1 MRRARGAQVGS
12 EVERVGT
19 NARRGEVRARR
30 ARGGGWGQLWGSMR
44 GCETVCGGGGGRTR
58 GRRHGAFGYGDS
70 SSPRHL
76 REKLGCACVLSF
88 PRASFGTGADP
99 QIHRGRRTCCPLR
112 GALVRVAAVPING
125 GAGEGEQGEQTGLLA
140 AGTCGIGARGR
151 RVGWAARRSGWSG
164 REAHLARRSPPSCC
178 VGDRVEEG
186 DVAEEGWAQA

>member
-1 MRRARGAQVGS
+1 VRRLA
-12 EVERVGT
+12 ERKW
-19 NARRGEVRARR
+19 ARRSSGWARTRGEARYEHGAHAGAGGASCGGACGAVRRCA
-30 ARGGGWGQLWGSMR
+30 
-44 GCETVCGGGGGRTR
+44 GGGGGRTR

>member
-1 MRRARGAQVGS
+1 MLSARCSGADCRHNPAVWVADRAMYKAFFEMR
-12 EVERVGT
+12 
-19 NARRGEVRARR
+19 
-30 ARGGGWGQLWGSMR
+30 
-44 GCETVCGGGGGRTR
+44 CGRTR

-76 REKLGCACVLSF
+76 RKKLGCACVPSF

-112 GALVRVAAVPING
+112 GALVRVAAVPMEER
-125 GAGEGEQGEQTGLLA
+125 ARVSRGEQTGLLA
-140 AGTCGIGARGR
+140 ARTCGIGARGR
-151 RVGWAARRSGWSG
+151 RVGCAARRSGWSG
-164 REAHLARRSPPSCC
+164 REAHLARRSPPSCR

>member
-44 GCETVCGGGGGRTR
+44 GCETVCGGGRRAHPGAAPRCLRVRRLLVAKTPARKVRVCLCTFFSARILWDRCRPPDSSGSAHLLSVARRSCAGGR
-58 GRRHGAFGYGDS
+58 GAY
-70 SSPRHL
+70 
-76 REKLGCACVLSF
+76 
-88 PRASFGTGADP
+88 
-99 QIHRGRRTCCPLR
+99 
-112 GALVRVAAVPING
+112 G

-140 AGTCGIGARGR
+140 ARTCGIGARGR

>member
-1 MRRARGAQVGS
+1 M
-12 EVERVGT
+12 
-19 NARRGEVRARR
+19 
-30 ARGGGWGQLWGSMR
+30 LWVHS
-44 GCETVCGGGGGRTR
+44 GCKQATAPAENMPCASTPPTALAAIFTQAHCGGDAVLVVVEGHHL
-58 GRRHGAFGYGDS
+58 RHGAFGYGDS

-164 REAHLARRSPPSCC
+164 REAHLARRSLPSCC

>member
-1 MRRARGAQVGS
+1 VRRCA
-12 EVERVGT
+12 
-19 NARRGEVRARR
+19 
-30 ARGGGWGQLWGSMR
+30 
-44 GCETVCGGGGGRTR
+44 GGGGGRTR

-88 PRASFGTGADP
+88 PRASFGTGTDP

-151 RVGWAARRSGWSG
+151 RVGCAARRSGWSG
-164 REAHLARRSPPSCC
+164 REAHLVDLRHLAASGTVWKKVTSPKKGGRRREP
-178 VGDRVEEG
+178 GLFWRQQ
-186 DVAEEGWAQA
+186 QA

>member
-1 MRRARGAQVGS
+1 MRRCAG
-12 EVERVGT
+12 
-19 NARRGEVRARR
+19 GE
-30 ARGGGWGQLWGSMR
+30 
-44 GCETVCGGGGGRTR
+44 GGRTR
-58 GRRHGAFGYGDS
+58 GRGPGLGGGGATVPSGTAT
-70 SSPRHL
+70 PR
-76 REKLGCACVLSF
+76 RQNTCDKKLGCACVLSC

-151 RVGWAARRSGWSG
+151 RVGWAARKSGWSG
-164 REAHLARRSPPSCC
+164 REAHLARRSPPSCR
-178 VGDRVEEG
+178 VGDCVEEG